1 MERRRGRSLPTLPKE
16 LIEEIFLRISPDEPA
31 CLFRASLT
39 SKRWSKV
46 VSSRRFRERL
56 LALHRTRTPPML
68 GVLHGNNWDN
78 IPRFIHT
85 TASPFSLVGAPDY
98 RSWRALDSRHGRAL
112 FLSEGQVPVV
122 VRLLIWEPITRTQQR
137 VPVPVPEAY
146 RRGSSNAA
154 VFCAADG
161 CDHRD
166 CLGGPFRVA
175 FVFGLMDKRGLLTS
189 STTAMAYSSET
200 GTWGE
205 PIVLH
210 GLLGWYSSYTS
221 SVLVGRSLL
230 YFMQGMS
237 EGNILEYDVARH
249 SLASI
254 DLPEFELERNLMLT
268 VDGGLGVI
276 SESEKKELKVW
287 SWQEAIDGSDTYSPE
302 EASDGSDT
310 DSSEEAIDGSDTDS
324 SEEAS
329 DGRHKGWV
337 LSRVIC
343 LDKLLPNGALQ
354 EPVVVLG
361 FAEGANV
368 IFVLTD
374 AGVFT
379 IDLQSEVVRKV
390 TGQFTINDG
399 LSNLL
404 PVVSFYTP
412 VPRGLHH
419 GPPSSNLGEDRAG
432 EEQKVAEQVHQL
444 FDKGSN
450 ASKEGEFVS
459 AGISH
464 TIDLE
469 TRSAPN
475 EESVKGTTSKDDA
488 GNSKT
493 SDSSVED
500 AAPLWEEGDSQEGIY
515 QSIAICSSKGHLP
528 R

>member
-1 MERRRGRSLPTLPKE
+1 MEPSRGKLPTLPE
-16 LIEEIFLRISPDEPA
+16 DVIEDIFLRLPPDEPA
-31 CLFRASLT
+31 CLLRASLA
-39 SKRWSKV
+39 SKKWSEV
-46 VSSRRFRERL
+46 VSSRGFRDRL
-56 LALHRTRTPPML
+56 LALHRTRTPPVL
-68 GVLHGNNWDN
+68 GVLHGNDWDN
-78 IPRFIHT
+78 NVPRFIHT
-85 TASPFSLVGAPDY
+85 TASPFSLAAPDY
-98 RSWRALDSRHGRAL
+98 RSWRALDCRHGRAL
-112 FLSEGQVPVV
+112 FLSDEGQVPPQ
-122 VRLLIWEPITRTQQR
+122 LLVWEPITGTQQR
-137 VPVPVPEAY
+137 VPVPVPAAY
-146 RRGSSNAA
+146 RSGHSNAA

-161 CDHRD
+161 CDHHD

-175 FVFGLMDKRGLLTS
+175 FVFGLVLRKWDLSTASTS
-189 STTAMAYSSET
+189 ARVYSSET
-200 GTWGE
+200 GTWGQRTVMHDE
-205 PIVLH
+205 Y
-210 GLLGWYSSYTS
+210 GYYSSHIS

-230 YFMQGMS
+230 YFSSDQGT
-237 EGNILEYDVARH
+237 ILEYDVARH
-249 SLASI
+249 ALASL
-254 DLPEFELERNLMLT
+254 DLPDPELEYNLMLT

-276 SESEKKELKVW
+276 CESYKSELKVW
-287 SWQEAIDGSDTYSPE
+287 SWQEAIDGSDTE
-302 EASDGSDT
+302 
-310 DSSEEAIDGSDTDS
+310 S

-329 DGRHKGWV
+329 DGAGTGWV
-337 LSRVIC
+337 VNRVIC